1 MASKASKRLTN
12 EFKNLSTNPV
22 HGAKVEQ
29 VGDNLYKWKVVL
41 PGPKGSAYE
50 EGLFNLSFE
59 FPVNYPFKYPDV
71 KFITP
76 MYHPNIKKDTGEI
89 CMDVF
94 ANSWSP
100 TQKVSDI
107 IEKLSSLLMSPSTDS
122 PLEGEI
128 AQEYVSNHSKWEAK
142 VRDFVKKNLGK

>member
-1 MASKASKRLTN
+1 MSSKSSKRLTN
-12 EFKNLSTNPV
+12 EFKSLTTTPV
-22 HGAKVEQ
+22 CNSKVTQ
-29 VGDNLYKWKVVL
+29 DGGLYKWKVVL

-50 EGLFNLSFE
+50 EGSFTLSFT
-59 FPVNYPFKYPDV
+59 FPDNYPFKCPDV

-76 MYHPNIKKDTGEI
+76 MYHPNVKKDTGEI

-107 IEKLSSLLMSPSTDS
+107 IEKLASLLVSPSTES
-122 PLEGEI
+122 PLEAEI
-128 AQEYVSNHSKWEAK
+128 AELFIKDHKKWEK
-142 VRDFVKKNLGK
+142 NVRDFVKKNKGK

>member
-1 MASKASKRLTN
+1 MASKSSKRLTN
-12 EFKNLSTNPV
+12 EFKSLTTNPV
-22 HGAKVEQ
+22 CNSKVTQE
-29 VGDNLYKWKVVL
+29 GDLYKWKVVL

-50 EGLFNLSFE
+50 EGSFTLSFA
-59 FPVNYPFKYPDV
+59 FPDNYPFKCPDV

-76 MYHPNIKKDTGEI
+76 MYHPNVKKDTGEI

-107 IEKLSSLLMSPSTDS
+107 IEKLASLLVSPSTES
-122 PLEGEI
+122 PLEADNAESFI
-128 AQEYVSNHSKWEAK
+128 KDHKKWEK
-142 VRDFVKKNLGK
+142 NVRDCVKKNKGK

>member
-1 MASKASKRLTN
+1 MSAKSSKRLNN
-12 EFKNLSTNPV
+12 EFKNLTSNPV

-29 VGDNLYKWKVVL
+29 VGDNLYKWKVAL

-50 EGLFNLSFE
+50 EGVFNLSFD
-59 FPVNYPFKYPDV
+59 FPDNYPFKYPDV
-71 KFITP
+71 KFTTP

-94 ANSWSP
+94 ANGWTP
-100 TQKVSDI
+100 TQKVCDI
-107 IEKLSSLLMSPSTDS
+107 IEKLYSLLTSPSTES

-128 AQEYVSNHSKWEAK
+128 AQEFVTDHKKWEKK
-142 VRDFVKKNLGK
+142 VREFVKKNLGK